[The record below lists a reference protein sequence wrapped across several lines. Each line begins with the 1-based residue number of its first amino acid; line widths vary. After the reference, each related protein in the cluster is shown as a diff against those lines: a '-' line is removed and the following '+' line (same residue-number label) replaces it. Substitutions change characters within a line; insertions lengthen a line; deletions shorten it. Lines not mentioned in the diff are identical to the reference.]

1 MVVEVQAEFIFRS
14 YPDTDDL
21 FLVLRG
27 TLAIKLREGDV
38 RVGPGRLSAVPRGV
52 EHCPA
57 TEEEIHLLLIEP
69 AGATNTGNAAMA
81 DCKDAI

>member
-1 MVVEVQAEFIFRS
+1 MVVEVQAEFIWSS

-27 TLAIKLREGDV
+27 TLAIKLRDGDV
-38 RVGPGRLSAVPRGV
+38 RVGPGRLSVVPRGV

-57 TEEEIHLLLIEP
+57 AEDEVHLLLIEP
-69 AGATNTGNAAMA
+69 AGAPNTGNAAMA